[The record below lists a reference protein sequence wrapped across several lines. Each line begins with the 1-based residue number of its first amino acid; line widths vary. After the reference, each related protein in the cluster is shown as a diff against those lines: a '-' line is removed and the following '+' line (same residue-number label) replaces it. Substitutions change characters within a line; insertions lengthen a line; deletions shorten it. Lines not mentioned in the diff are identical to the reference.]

1 VSQVFRSVD
10 SDRQKWEDRVNAAFA
25 KIKSLERVCFHAD
38 CTVTVN
44 DKTITLECDYC
55 PAWLMS
61 PDTVRRPK
69 VLVPVYF
76 RDGDPLYI

>member
-10 SDRQKWEDRVNAAFA
+10 SDRQKWEDRVNASFA

-38 CTVTVN
+38 STVTVN
-44 DKTITLECDYC
+44 EKSITIECDYC

-61 PDTVRRPK
+61 PDVHRRTK